1 MKNAAV
7 KEAGTIVKYIIS
19 GGVSYVADI
28 LLFAFFEFLL
38 LGVMGD
44 TGIIASTILARII
57 STGCNYLLNSRL
69 VFKAAG
75 ETAGEQAGR
84 LGKFLALVCVQMMV
98 SALAVY
104 GLNFLFPE
112 VNDVFIKVPVD
123 LVLMGINYFIQRKFI
138 FTR

>member
-1 MKNAAV
+1 M
-7 KEAGTIVKYIIS
+7 
-19 GGVSYVADI
+19 ADI

-75 ETAGEQAGR
+75 ETVGEQAGR